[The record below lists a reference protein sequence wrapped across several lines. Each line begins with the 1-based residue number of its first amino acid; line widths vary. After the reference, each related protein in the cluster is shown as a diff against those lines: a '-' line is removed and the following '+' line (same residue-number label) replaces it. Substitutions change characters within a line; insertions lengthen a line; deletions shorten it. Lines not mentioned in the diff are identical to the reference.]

1 MNTASTAQ
9 RFSSFAL
16 AAVLT
21 TCMLLAIQSLATSDA
36 TPAQLARAAATAS
49 AAS

>member
-1 MNTASTAQ
+1 MNTTSAAQ

-21 TCMLLAIQSLATSDA
+21 TCMLLAIQNLATSEA
-36 TPAQLARAAATAS
+36 SPAQLARAAAAAS